1 MKKLSVA
8 AIVLLSGIFVSG
20 CLNRSSADK
29 PGAADGDTL
38 LTPDSV
44 VRYFSQQRLLKEV
57 TFRNGV
63 RNGLTKT
70 YYPGGQLYQTFWYV
84 NDLREDSSGWYYT
97 EGQLF
102 RSTPYRRDTIDGI
115 VKQYYRTGEIRA
127 KIGYSKGMRTS
138 LFEEYSREGK
148 LLGNYPEIVVTANDQ
163 YSASGR
169 YIINIALSDN
179 STKVKFFRGEFTN
192 GLYDTAFIKPI
203 ITVDGKAGL
212 VLKKTGKPGKGYL
225 NIIGEI
231 TSTLGN
237 KYIASKKVELPYND
251 LN

>member
-1 MKKLSVA
+1 MKNLSA
-8 AIVLLSGIFVSG
+8 SAIVILAGIFIAG
-20 CLNRSSADK
+20 CGSRTSADEK
-29 PGAADGDTL
+29 SGAAADSL
-38 LTPDSV
+38 NVPDSV

-57 TFRNGV
+57 TFRNGI

-127 KIGYSKGMRTS
+127 RIGYSKGLRTT
-138 LFEEYSREGK
+138 LFEEYSRDGK
-148 LLGNYPEIVVTANDQ
+148 LVKNYPEIVVAANDQ

-169 YIINIALSDN
+169 YILNLALSDN
-179 STKVKFFRGEFTN
+179 GTRVKFFRGEFTN

-212 VLKKTGKPGKGYL
+212 VLKKTGKPGNGYL

-231 TSTLGN
+231 TTNFGN